1 MNWTNLWMN
10 LFGTTTLWGL
20 DMGFWVAMG
29 AVLLIVIVMNAVF
42 WSVKPKQHTN
52 G

>member
-1 MNWTNLWMN
+1 MNKRAIIYVL
-10 LFGTTTLWGL
+10 
-20 DMGFWVAMG
+20 G

-52 G
+52 D